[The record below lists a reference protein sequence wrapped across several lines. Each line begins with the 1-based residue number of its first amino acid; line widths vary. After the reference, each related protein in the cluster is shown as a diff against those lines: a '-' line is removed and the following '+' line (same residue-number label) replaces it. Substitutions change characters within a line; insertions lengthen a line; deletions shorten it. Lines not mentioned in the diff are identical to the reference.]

1 MRWWP
6 AAAPLSVLLMESR
19 LFVTTPSLSTSA
31 QAHPDAAL
39 VKTVHDALLGVYIGS
54 GVSLLGLAAMVVFVV
69 SFVDWIRHHAT
80 STVAPVTMLVG
91 AAVTAAGV
99 MVGFGIYLIMGTA
112 SSDAAPTSV
121 AAVYVIADSLGYM
134 GWTAFGLVTGA
145 AFFALREVPAPA
157 WIRWFSLV
165 VTVLFL
171 VCAFLPFLSWAPAM
185 LWLLVVGLGL
195 LFVPATRTADQ
206 ANS

>member
-1 MRWWP
+1 
-6 AAAPLSVLLMESR
+6 MESR

-39 VKTVHDALLGVYIGS
+39 LETVHDALPDIYIGS
-54 GVSLLGLAAMVVFVV
+54 GVSLLGRAAMVVFIVA
-69 SFVDWIRHHAT
+69 FVDWVRHH
-80 STVAPVTMLVG
+80 SSSEVAPVTMLVG

-112 SSDAAPTSV
+112 SSVATPTSV

-157 WIRWFSLV
+157 WIRWFSLL
-165 VTVLFL
+165 VTALFFA
-171 VCAFLPFLSWAPAM
+171 CAFLPFLSWAPAL
-185 LWLLVVGLGL
+185 LWLLVVGVGL
-195 LFVPATRTADQ
+195 LFVPTTGTADQ
-206 ANS
+206 RRSNAGVEAAQ

>member
-1 MRWWP
+1 MR
-6 AAAPLSVLLMESR
+6 
-19 LFVTTPSLSTSA
+19 A

-39 VKTVHDALLGVYIGS
+39 VKTVHDALPGVYIGS

-69 SFVDWIRHHAT
+69 AFVDWIRHH
-80 STVAPVTMLVG
+80 SSSGVAAVTMLVG

-99 MVGFGIYLIMGTA
+99 MVGFGVYFIMGA
-112 SSDAAPTSV
+112 DSSVAAPTSV
-121 AAVYVIADSLGYM
+121 AAVYVIADSLGYI

-157 WIRWFSLV
+157 WIRWFSLF

-171 VCAFLPFLSWAPAM
+171 VCSFLPFASWAPAL
-185 LWLLVVGLGL
+185 LWLLVVGVGL
-195 LFVPATRTADQ
+195 LFVPATRTSDQ
-206 ANS
+206 AAPDRGVDVAQ